1 MSHDPVNLVLT
12 RLRERG
18 HEPRQAGSGWTSTC
32 PAHADTSPSLSVGVG
47 DNGNAVIHCHAG
59 CDLGSI
65 VAALRLEKRELFA
78 DGTTPPAPRQRIRR
92 PPRAFPTWETAA
104 ESVSQGRGRPT
115 MTWEYRDAHDTAV
128 AIVCRWNLPDGKKD
142 IRPVSRQPDGTW
154 AAVGMQE
161 PRPLYRLPELA
172 RAETVYVCE
181 GEKAADALR
190 SLGLTATTSSFG
202 AKSACKT
209 DWAALA
215 GKSVVIVPDH
225 DDEGAAYAADVL
237 RLATDAGAA
246 STVIVRLA
254 DIWHGIEPG
263 DDAYDWIEGHD
274 ATDPADLVSML
285 QQLAVNARQAAPTE
299 GPVLVCMASVQSR
312 DVRWLWPGR
321 VPLGRLTLL
330 VGRPKEGKS
339 FLTTDMASRVTTG
352 TPWPDGTDCPKGAVI
367 FISAEDDPADTIRP
381 RLDAH
386 YADPSCVHLLS
397 AVRHVNDK
405 GKPEEVMFTLADA
418 AALEAAIA
426 AVPDCRLVVID
437 PIGSFLGG
445 RTDAHRDNEVRAVLA
460 PVARL
465 AEKYDTAVLV
475 VCHTRKSPGT
485 NADEQTLGSRGFVGI
500 ARAVWHMSRDHE
512 NKSRRLL
519 LPGGQNLAGEPT
531 GLAFTINGEPARL
544 SWEREP
550 VAMTADDALAGERR
564 AGGNAA
570 RSKPGPAPQR
580 RDEAAVWLSGILA
593 TGPRPASDL
602 IESWTDGEGGSKK
615 TLVRAKQSLGV
626 EAYRPENPGPW
637 WWKLPPEGDAPE
649 IQEPTEPGAT
659 AHGPLDFLGKTPGLY
674 AFPES

>member
-1 MSHDPVNLVLT
+1 MSHDPVNLVLA

-18 HEPRQAGSGWTSTC
+18 HEPRQVGTGWASTC
-32 PAHADTSPSLSVGVG
+32 PAHHDTSPSLSVGVG

-59 CDLGSI
+59 CDPAAI
-65 VAALRLEKRELFA
+65 VAALRLETRDLFA
-78 DGTTPPAPRQRIRR
+78 DGPGSPPQRQRMRK
-92 PPRAFPTWETAA
+92 PPRAFPTWEAA
-104 ESVSQGRGRPT
+104 AASISQGRGRPA
-115 MTWEYRDAHDTAV
+115 MTWEYRDALDNVV

-161 PRPLYRLPELA
+161 PRPMYRLPELA
-172 RAETVYVCE
+172 RAQTVYVCE

-202 AKSACKT
+202 AKSARKT

-225 DDEGAAYAADVL
+225 DDEGEAYAADVA
-237 RLATDAGAA
+237 RLATVAEAT
-246 STVIVRLA
+246 SVLIVRLA

-263 DDAYDWIEGHD
+263 DDAYDWLEAHD

-285 QQLAVNARQAAPTE
+285 EQLAANARQAPPTE
-299 GPVLVCMASVQSR
+299 GPVLVCMAEVQPR
-312 DVRWLWPGR
+312 EVRWLWPGR

-352 TPWPDGTDCPKGAVI
+352 TPWPDGTACPKGSVI

-386 YADPSCVHLLS
+386 YADPSRVHLLR
-397 AVRHVNDK
+397 AVRHVNEK

-426 AVPDCRLVVID
+426 AVPDCKLVVID

-460 PVARL
+460 PVAGL
-465 AEKYDTAVLV
+465 AEKYNTAVLV

-500 ARAVWHMSRDHE
+500 ARAVWHMSRDRE

-519 LPGGQNLAGEPT
+519 LPGGQNLAREPS
-531 GLAFTINGEPARL
+531 GLAFTISGEPARL
-544 SWEREP
+544 CWEREP
-550 VAMTADDALAGERR
+550 VAMTADDALADERR
-564 AGGNAA
+564 AG
-570 RSKPGPAPQR
+570 SKDTRGRPGPAPEK
-580 RDEAAVWLSGILA
+580 RDEAADWLTAILA
-593 TGPRPASDL
+593 SGPRPAADIL
-602 IESWTDGEGGSKK
+602 EQWTAGEGGSKK
-615 TLVRAKQSLGV
+615 TLARAKQALGV
-626 EAYRPENPGPW
+626 EAYRPDNPGPW
-637 WWKLPPEGDAPE
+637 WWRLPHEDDAFAA
-649 IQEPTEPGAT
+649 QEPPAQQSPQPGL
-659 AHGPLDFLGKTPGLY
+659 LDFLGKTPGLH
-674 AFPES
+674 AFPET